1 MRTRWQPVLAR
12 TSSSPL
18 PSSLVA
24 EQPFCVFGLALGARL
39 FQLLLKVFDLRLPNV
54 RLRLHLI
61 GETLLKRHIYTP
73 FLTGARFPQKTS
85 DF

>member
-1 MRTRWQPVLAR
+1 
-12 TSSSPL
+12 
-18 PSSLVA
+18 
-24 EQPFCVFGLALGARL
+24 LALVARL
-39 FQLLLKVFDLRLPNV
+39 FQLLLKVFDLRLPNL

-85 DF
+85 YF